1 MKKLAF
7 LFPGQGSQSVGMLDD
22 FSNHP
27 DFTGL
32 VSSLSLQ
39 ADATLAQSLSGLIAQ
54 GPADALNSTVNTQPA
69 MLLSDVVCFQAWL
82 QAGGALPDVVAG
94 HSLGE
99 YAALVAAGVFS
110 LDQAVAT
117 VRVRAHAM
125 QTAVPAGLG
134 GMAAVL
140 GLSDEAVIA
149 VCKQACEGSDV
160 VEAVNFNAPA
170 QVVIAGTATA
180 VARACEI
187 AKSSGAKR
195 ALLLPVSAPFHSS
208 LMLPAA
214 QVLEKHLESLELS
227 EPRLACINN
236 VDVAEVSSV
245 SGIKQALVRQAYSPV
260 RWVETIQALDA
271 RGVTHYVECGPGKV
285 LSGLVKR
292 ISEKPVFNIFDSQ
305 SLKTTLEQL
314 AQGSAA

>member
-22 FSNHP
+22 FSNHS
-27 DFTGL
+27 DFTAL
-32 VSSLSLQ
+32 VSALCHQ
-39 ADATLAQSLSGLIAQ
+39 ADATLGESLSGLIAQ
-54 GPADALNSTVNTQPA
+54 GPADVLNSTVNTQPA
-69 MLLSDVVCFQAWL
+69 MLLSDIVCFQAWL

-110 LDQAVAT
+110 LDQAVST
-117 VRVRAHAM
+117 VRIRAQAM

-149 VCKQACEGSDV
+149 VCKQASEGSDL
-160 VEAVNFNAPA
+160 VEAVNFNAPS

-195 ALLLPVSAPFHSS
+195 ALPLPVSAPFHSG

-214 QVLEKHLESLELS
+214 QVLEKHLESLELAA
-227 EPRLACINN
+227 PRLACINN
-236 VDVAEVSSV
+236 VDVAEVASIA
-245 SGIKQALVRQAYSPV
+245 GIKQALVRQAHSPV

-292 ISEKPVFNIFDSQ
+292 ISDKPVFNIFDSQ

-314 AQGSAA
+314 A